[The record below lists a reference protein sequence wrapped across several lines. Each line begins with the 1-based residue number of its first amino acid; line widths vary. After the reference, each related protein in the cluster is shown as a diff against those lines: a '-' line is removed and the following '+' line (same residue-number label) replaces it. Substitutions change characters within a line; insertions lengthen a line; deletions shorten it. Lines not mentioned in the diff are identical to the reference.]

1 MSKISILQ
9 DAECV
14 ERYVSANFHKVIN
27 ILENQ
32 FSIKSIKKQLWNL
45 NIKTRDIRTKIWN
58 SRDTT
63 GYSLLYCRRN

>member
-32 FSIKSIKKQLWNL
+32 FSIKSIKKQL
-45 NIKTRDIRTKIWN
+45 
-58 SRDTT
+58 
-63 GYSLLYCRRN
+63 